1 MPIDNLKHQA
11 NMSRNPPGIG
21 MPIRTDEP
29 GIIDDTRVIN
39 SEEAESKERRSRTM
53 P

>member
-1 MPIDNLKHQA
+1 MQKSNLKHEA
-11 NMSRNPPGIG
+11 NMSRNPPGVG

-39 SEEAESKERRSRTM
+39 SEEAESKEHRSRSV

>member
-1 MPIDNLKHQA
+1 MPKNNLKHEA
-11 NMSRNPPGIG
+11 NMSRNPPGVG
-21 MPIRTDEP
+21 MQIRTDEP

-39 SEEAESKERRSRTM
+39 SEEAESKERRSRSV

>member
-1 MPIDNLKHQA
+1 MPKDSHKHEV

-39 SEEAESKERRSRTM
+39 SEEAESKERRSRSV